1 MEVAVVVDVEEE
13 VGIESPVVEIRGRVE
28 ETCQLPDK
36 PAVVVVVV
44 VVVAIIVVKE
54 ERINGIGDKPLQNL
68 LPDEVVV
75 DEVEVVVD
83 VGVEVITMMVRP
95 CMMVRLRP
103 WRGETI
109 VGNHKRIRPP

>member
-13 VGIESPVVEIRGRVE
+13 VVGIESPVVEIRGRVE

-36 PAVVVVVV
+36 PVVVA

-95 CMMVRLRP
+95 CMMVRLRL
-103 WRGETI
+103 WSGETI